1 MASGKGGGRR
11 KRTEPVAGEDG
22 GRDRPRPAGLVDF
35 DPWDALFGAM
45 WEGPGGREAGGG
57 QPAEGS
63 PPTDVPAGRA
73 RPGKSDRPPREPR
86 S

>member
-1 MASGKGGGRR
+1 MASGKEGGRR
-11 KRTEPVAGEDG
+11 KGTEPAAGKG
-22 GRDRPRPAGLVDF
+22 GVRDRPRPAGLVGF
-35 DPWDALFGAM
+35 DPWDALLGAM
-45 WEGPGGREAGGG
+45 GEGPGGGEAADE
-57 QPAEGS
+57 QPAQGS